1 MRLTLAALLSLAAA
15 GQAPQPQAPT
25 TFRATVD
32 VVAVDV
38 SVIDPQGRPYTD
50 LTVDDFSLKVDG
62 RARRIRSAEFVS
74 LRRLDDD
81 RDEPATY
88 SSNAGRTPGRLI
100 MLVIDQ
106 ANIRKGTGKEA
117 FRAAGKFI
125 DSLNRSDRVALQI
138 IPGTGPMAEFTAN
151 HALVKAMLDRVVG
164 QAVEA
169 DHGGRVG
176 ISESIAVA
184 ERNDEYVWQGIL
196 ERECMGFHDTAS
208 LQDCRNKVGVE
219 VREVYAR
226 SFAASRM
233 SLMSLRGVID
243 RLALTP
249 EPKTL
254 VLISEGL
261 VVDQEANDLTW
272 VGPRTSAARV
282 SLYGIRLSS
291 PGYNATMA
299 RTSPTRERDQSLL
312 AQGMDLLVGLGRG
325 AVFPAA
331 VTADASFSRLGI
343 ELSGYYL
350 LTFEPEPV
358 DRDGKN
364 HAIAVSVGRKG
375 AVVRARPQFSAEP
388 VGSVKASDD
397 LLTETMRSSLV
408 ASDFNLKVTTLSYR
422 GETDERIKVILS
434 AEIDRAFN
442 PSGPLS
448 LAYTIVRSGGGLA
461 WADVEKTIVP
471 AAGQEGRPQHY
482 LSAVVLDPGAY
493 VIKIAVVDESGRRA
507 SVERAFDAKLTAVG
521 QIRLGDLMLARS
533 GAGAGAARLRP
544 VVDGR
549 VETDSLIA
557 YMEIYSEAEPQLE
570 TATLRVEIARDED
583 GRAVEAAAMVFAAST
598 KGKRAAQASVPMAL
612 LRDGEYVARV
622 ILMAGGRP
630 IGRVTRPFTVAR
642 TGAAAAGA
650 STPGP
655 APAAPAALVPFTSS
669 VDAFDRTAVLTRPV
683 VGFFIDRLNVKGV
696 PPVPAWLLPAIGY
709 ARMGRFA
716 EAAGIV
722 GASGSTHVA
731 GRFIT
736 GLTDL
741 AAGRLDDAARQ
752 FAAAVGE
759 SPEFFPA
766 VFYLGACYASA
777 GQDREAVIAWRSALV
792 TDPAAPWVH
801 TLLADA
807 LLRSG
812 EAPQAVDLLRDAARL
827 WPENDDVLMRWGTA
841 LSRAGQ
847 GDLALRV
854 LDPYLSRH
862 MDDGDR
868 LLLGMRLIY
877 EARTAGRAIEST
889 GVDRARFMKYFDAYV
904 AIKGADLARAREWR
918 KFVDR

>member
-1 MRLTLAALLSLAAA
+1 MDEDREEAAS
-15 GQAPQPQAPT
+15 
-25 TFRATVD
+25 
-32 VVAVDV
+32 
-38 SVIDPQGRPYTD
+38 
-50 LTVDDFSLKVDG
+50 
-62 RARRIRSAEFVS
+62 
-74 LRRLDDD
+74 
-81 RDEPATY
+81 Y

-117 FRAAGKFI
+117 FRAAGKFV

-138 IPGTGPMAEFTAN
+138 IPGAGPMAEFTGN

-226 SFAASRM
+226 SLAASRM

-312 AQGMDLLVGLGRG
+312 AQGMDMLVGLGRG

-331 VTADASFSRLGI
+331 VTAEASFSRLGI

-388 VGSVKASDD
+388 AGSVKAADD
-397 LLTETMRSSLV
+397 LLTETIRSSLV
-408 ASDFNLKVTTLSYR
+408 ASDFDLKVATLSYR
-422 GETDERIKVILS
+422 GETAGRIKVILS

-442 PSGPLS
+442 PAGPLS

-461 WADVEKTIVP
+461 WAEVDKAIVP

-482 LSAVVLDPGAY
+482 LGAVVLDPGAY
-493 VIKIAVVDESGRRA
+493 VIKVAVVDESGRRA

-521 QIRLGDLMLARS
+521 QIRLGDLMLARP
-533 GAGAGAARLRP
+533 GTGIGAARLRP
-544 VVDGR
+544 VIDGR
-549 VETDSLIA
+549 VETDALIA
-557 YMEIYSEAEPQLE
+557 YTEIYSEAEPQLE

-583 GRAVEAAAMVFAAST
+583 GRAVESAAMAFAAAT

-612 LRDGEYVARV
+612 LPDGDYVARV

-642 TGAAAAGA
+642 TGAAGASA
-650 STPGP
+650 STPAP
-655 APAAPAALVPFTSS
+655 APGLPVTPIALVPFASR
-669 VDAFDRTAVLTRPV
+669 VDAFDRSGVLTRPV
-683 VGFFIDRLNVKGV
+683 IGFFIDRLNVRGV
-696 PPVPAWLLPAIGY
+696 PPVPASLLPAIGY
-709 ARMGRFA
+709 ARMGRFT
-716 EAAGIV
+716 EAARIV

-741 AAGRLDDAARQ
+741 AGGRLEDAAQQ
-752 FAAAVGE
+752 FAAAVGA

-827 WPENDDVLMRWGTA
+827 WPDNDDVLMRWATA

-862 MDDGDR
+862 LDDGDR
-868 LLLGMRLIY
+868 LLLAMRLIFD
-877 EARTAGRAIEST
+877 ARTAGRAIEST
-889 GVDRARFMKYFDAYV
+889 GADRTRFVKYFDAYA
-904 AIKGADLARAREWR
+904 AIKGADLERAREWR
-918 KFVDR
+918 KFIDR